1 MILSV
6 IILFVIIQNNLF
18 CYIDP
23 GTGSLLFSALFGI
36 IGTLFFLSKALIIK
50 LKTFSFA
57 DRTNKKDK
65 VSKTKSKIII
75 YGEDKRYYNVFKPI
89 IEELINLSI
98 PITYYSS
105 SEDDPIFD
113 IKNDLL
119 YSEFIGTGNR
129 AYAKLNFIEAD
140 ICLMTTPNL
149 DVFQLKRSKGVKKY
163 VHIMHA
169 PSEAA
174 LYCLYSLDFF
184 DAVLLNGKNQINDI
198 RELEN
203 LRGTKVKELNI
214 IGSSYLDELEKK
226 KNKINQNNEN
236 NLNIEDDKENNKE
249 NKKTVLIAPSWGVNG
264 LLTRFGEKLIDAI
277 VEKDFYCIIRPHPQS
292 LIVEKEMIEKLKNKY
307 KDNKNLELDFDVDN
321 IYSLS
326 KADVMLSDFSGV
338 IFDYAFMF
346 EKPTI
351 IPSFTFDKRG
361 YDAIEL
367 KDETWTFKTLP
378 KISVSLDENN
388 FSSISDIVNETINN
402 ESLKENILKVKEEAY
417 MYRGEAGKRGA
428 LILSDM
434 LKNVEN

>member
-6 IILFVIIQNNLF
+6 IILLIIIQNSLF

-50 LKTFSFA
+50 LKNFSF
-57 DRTNKKDK
+57 TNVNKKDK
-65 VSKTKSKIII
+65 NSKTKSKIII

-89 IEELINLSI
+89 IEELINLEI

-105 SEDDPIFD
+105 SEDDPIFE

-119 YSEFIGTGNR
+119 HSEFIGTGNK
-129 AYAKLNFIEAD
+129 AYAKLNFIETD

-149 DVFQLKRSKGVKKY
+149 DVFQLKKSKGVKKY

-184 DAVLLNGKNQINDI
+184 DAVLLNGKNQIDDI

-203 LRGTKVKELNI
+203 LRKTKIKELDI
-214 IGSSYLDELEKK
+214 IGSTYLDELEKK
-226 KNKINQNNEN
+226 KEIAEIKSKFKKNN
-236 NLNIEDDKENNKE
+236 DKR
-249 NKKTVLIAPSWGVNG
+249 TVLIAPSWGING
-264 LLTRFGEKLIDAI
+264 LLTRFGDKLIDAI
-277 VEKDFYCIIRPHPQS
+277 LGNDFYCIVRPHPQS
-292 LIVEKEMIEKLKNKY
+292 LIVEKELIEKLKDKY
-307 KDNKNLELDFDVDN
+307 KDNKNLEWDFDVDN
-321 IYSLS
+321 ILSLS
-326 KADVMLSDFSGV
+326 RADVMLSDFSGV
-338 IFDYAFMF
+338 IFDYAFLF
-346 EKPTI
+346 EKPAI

-361 YDAIEL
+361 TDAIEL
-367 KDETWTFKTLP
+367 KDETWTLKTLP

-388 FSSISDIVNETINN
+388 FSEIANIVSETINN
-402 ESLKENILKVKEEAY
+402 ETIKENILKVKEEAY

-428 LILSDM
+428 ILLNKM
-434 LKNVEN
+434 LKDLA

>member
-6 IILFVIIQNNLF
+6 IILFIIIQNNLF

-50 LKTFSFA
+50 LKTFSFGEKI
-57 DRTNKKDK
+57 NKKDK
-65 VSKTKSKIII
+65 SYKIKPKIII

-119 YSEFIGTGNR
+119 YSEFIGVGNK

-140 ICLMTTPNL
+140 ICLMTIPNL

-163 VHIMHA
+163 VHIMHS

-203 LRGTKVKELNI
+203 LRGTKIKYLDI
-214 IGSSYLDELEKK
+214 IGSTYLDELENK
-226 KNKINQNNEN
+226 KNKILEIKNET
-236 NLNIEDDKENNKE
+236 K

-277 VEKDFYCIIRPHPQS
+277 VENGFHLIIRPHPQS

-307 KDNKNLELDFDVDN
+307 KDNKNLEWDFDVDN

-346 EKPTI
+346 EKPAI

-367 KDETWTFKTLP
+367 KDETWTFKVLP
-378 KISVSLDENN
+378 QISVSLDENN
-388 FSSISDIVNETINN
+388 FSSIANIINETMDNK
-402 ESLKENILKVKEEAY
+402 SLKENILKVKEEAY
-417 MYRGEAGKRGA
+417 MYRGEASKRGA
-428 LILSDM
+428 LVLNNM
-434 LKNVEN
+434 LKDLV

>member
-6 IILFVIIQNNLF
+6 IILLIIIQNSLF

-50 LKTFSFA
+50 LKNFSFTNA
-57 DRTNKKDK
+57 NKKDK
-65 VSKTKSKIII
+65 NSKTKSKIII

-89 IEELINLSI
+89 IEELINLEI

-105 SEDDPIFD
+105 SEDDPIFE

-119 YSEFIGTGNR
+119 HSEFIGTGNK
-129 AYAKLNFIEAD
+129 AYAKLNFIETD

-149 DVFQLKRSKGVKKY
+149 DVFQLKKSKGVKKY

-184 DAVLLNGKNQINDI
+184 DAVLLNGKNQIDDI

-203 LRGTKVKELNI
+203 LRKTKIKELDI
-214 IGSSYLDELEKK
+214 IGSTYLDELEKK
-226 KNKINQNNEN
+226 KEIAEIKSKFKNNN
-236 NLNIEDDKENNKE
+236 DKR
-249 NKKTVLIAPSWGVNG
+249 TVLIAPSWGING
-264 LLTRFGEKLIDAI
+264 LLTRFGYKLIDAI
-277 VEKDFYCIIRPHPQS
+277 LENDFYCIVRPHPQS
-292 LIVEKEMIEKLKNKY
+292 LIVEKELIEKLKDKY
-307 KDNKNLELDFDVDN
+307 KDNKNLEWDFDVDN
-321 IYSLS
+321 ILSLS
-326 KADVMLSDFSGV
+326 RADVMLSDFSGV
-338 IFDYAFMF
+338 IFDYAFLF
-346 EKPTI
+346 EKPAI

-361 YDAIEL
+361 TDAIEL
-367 KDETWTFKTLP
+367 KDETWTLKTLP

-388 FSSISDIVNETINN
+388 FSEIANIVSETINN
-402 ESLKENILKVKEEAY
+402 ETIKENILKVKEEAY

-428 LILSDM
+428 ILLNKM
-434 LKNVEN
+434 LKDLA

>member
-6 IILFVIIQNNLF
+6 IILLIIIQNSLF

-50 LKTFSFA
+50 LKNFSFTNA
-57 DRTNKKDK
+57 NKKDK
-65 VSKTKSKIII
+65 NSKTKSKIII

-89 IEELINLSI
+89 IEELINLEI

-105 SEDDPIFD
+105 SEDDPIFE

-119 YSEFIGTGNR
+119 HSEFIGTGNK
-129 AYAKLNFIEAD
+129 AYAKLNFIETD

-149 DVFQLKRSKGVKKY
+149 DVFQLKKSKGVKKY

-184 DAVLLNGKNQINDI
+184 DAVLLNGKNQIDDI

-203 LRGTKVKELNI
+203 LRKTKIKELDI
-214 IGSSYLDELEKK
+214 IGSTYLDELEKK
-226 KNKINQNNEN
+226 KEIAEIKSKFKKNN
-236 NLNIEDDKENNKE
+236 DKR
-249 NKKTVLIAPSWGVNG
+249 TVLIAPSWGING
-264 LLTRFGEKLIDAI
+264 LLTRFGDKLIDAI
-277 VEKDFYCIIRPHPQS
+277 LGNDFYCIVRPHPQS
-292 LIVEKEMIEKLKNKY
+292 LIVEKELIEKLKYKY
-307 KDNKNLELDFDVDN
+307 KDNKNLEWDFDVDN
-321 IYSLS
+321 ILSLS
-326 KADVMLSDFSGV
+326 RADVMLSDFSGV
-338 IFDYAFMF
+338 IFDYAFLF
-346 EKPTI
+346 EKPAI

-361 YDAIEL
+361 TDAIEL
-367 KDETWTFKTLP
+367 KDETWTLKTLP

-388 FSSISDIVNETINN
+388 FSEIANIVSETINN
-402 ESLKENILKVKEEAY
+402 ETIKENILKVKEEAY

-428 LILSDM
+428 ILLNKM
-434 LKNVEN
+434 LKDLA

>member
-6 IILFVIIQNNLF
+6 IILLIIIQNSLF

-50 LKTFSFA
+50 LKNFSFTNA
-57 DRTNKKDK
+57 NKKDK
-65 VSKTKSKIII
+65 NSKTKSKIII

-89 IEELINLSI
+89 IEELINLEI

-105 SEDDPIFD
+105 SEDDPIFE

-119 YSEFIGTGNR
+119 HSEFIGTGNK
-129 AYAKLNFIEAD
+129 AYAKLNFIETD

-149 DVFQLKRSKGVKKY
+149 DVFQLKKSKGVKKY

-184 DAVLLNGKNQINDI
+184 DAVLLNGKNQIDDI

-203 LRGTKVKELNI
+203 LRKTKIKELDI
-214 IGSSYLDELEKK
+214 IGSTYLDELEKK
-226 KNKINQNNEN
+226 KEIAEIKSKFKNNN
-236 NLNIEDDKENNKE
+236 DKR
-249 NKKTVLIAPSWGVNG
+249 TVLIAPSWGING
-264 LLTRFGEKLIDAI
+264 LLTRFGDKLIDAI
-277 VEKDFYCIIRPHPQS
+277 LENDFYCIVRPHPQS
-292 LIVEKEMIEKLKNKY
+292 LIVEKELIEKLKDKY
-307 KDNKNLELDFDVDN
+307 KDNKNLEWDFDVDN
-321 IYSLS
+321 ILSLS
-326 KADVMLSDFSGV
+326 RADVMLSDFSGV
-338 IFDYAFMF
+338 IFDYAFLF
-346 EKPTI
+346 EKPAI

-361 YDAIEL
+361 TDAIEL
-367 KDETWTFKTLP
+367 KDETWTLKTLP

-388 FSSISDIVNETINN
+388 FSEIANIVSETINN
-402 ESLKENILKVKEEAY
+402 ETIKENILKVKEEAY

-428 LILSDM
+428 ILLNKM
-434 LKNVEN
+434 LKDLA

>member
-6 IILFVIIQNNLF
+6 IILLIIIQNSLF

-50 LKTFSFA
+50 LKNFSF
-57 DRTNKKDK
+57 TNVNKKDK
-65 VSKTKSKIII
+65 NSKTKSKIII

-89 IEELINLSI
+89 IEELINLEI
-98 PITYYSS
+98 PITYYSL
-105 SEDDPIFD
+105 SEDDPIFE

-119 YSEFIGTGNR
+119 HSEFIGTGNK
-129 AYAKLNFIEAD
+129 AYAKLNFIETD

-149 DVFQLKRSKGVKKY
+149 DVFQLKKSKGVKKY

-184 DAVLLNGKNQINDI
+184 DAVLLNGKNQIDDI

-203 LRGTKVKELNI
+203 LRKTKIKELDI
-214 IGSSYLDELEKK
+214 IGSTYLDELEKK
-226 KNKINQNNEN
+226 KEIAEIKSKFKKNN
-236 NLNIEDDKENNKE
+236 DKR
-249 NKKTVLIAPSWGVNG
+249 TVLIAPSWGING
-264 LLTRFGEKLIDAI
+264 LLTRFGDKLIDAI
-277 VEKDFYCIIRPHPQS
+277 LENDFYCIVRPHPQS
-292 LIVEKEMIEKLKNKY
+292 LIVEKELIEKLKDKY
-307 KDNKNLELDFDVDN
+307 KDNKNLEWDFDVDN
-321 IYSLS
+321 ILSLS
-326 KADVMLSDFSGV
+326 RADVMLSDFSGV
-338 IFDYAFMF
+338 IFDYAFLF
-346 EKPTI
+346 EKPAI

-361 YDAIEL
+361 TDAIEL
-367 KDETWTFKTLP
+367 KDETWTLKTLP

-388 FSSISDIVNETINN
+388 FSEIANIVSETINN
-402 ESLKENILKVKEEAY
+402 ETIKENILKVKEEAY

-428 LILSDM
+428 ILLNKM
-434 LKNVEN
+434 LKDLA

>member
-6 IILFVIIQNNLF
+6 IILLIIIQNSLF

-50 LKTFSFA
+50 LKNFSFTNA
-57 DRTNKKDK
+57 NKKDK
-65 VSKTKSKIII
+65 NSKTKSKIII

-89 IEELINLSI
+89 IEELINLEI
-98 PITYYSS
+98 PITYYSL
-105 SEDDPIFD
+105 SEDDPIFE

-119 YSEFIGTGNR
+119 HSEFIGTGNK
-129 AYAKLNFIEAD
+129 AYAKLNFIETD

-149 DVFQLKRSKGVKKY
+149 DVFQLKKSKGVKKY

-184 DAVLLNGKNQINDI
+184 DAVLLNGKNQIDDI

-203 LRGTKVKELNI
+203 LRKTKIKELDI
-214 IGSSYLDELEKK
+214 IGSTYLDELEKK
-226 KNKINQNNEN
+226 KEIAEIKSKFKKNN
-236 NLNIEDDKENNKE
+236 DKR
-249 NKKTVLIAPSWGVNG
+249 TVLIAPSWGING
-264 LLTRFGEKLIDAI
+264 LLTRFGDKLIDAI
-277 VEKDFYCIIRPHPQS
+277 LENDFYCIVRPHPQS
-292 LIVEKEMIEKLKNKY
+292 LIVEKELIEKLKDKY
-307 KDNKNLELDFDVDN
+307 KDNKNLEWDFDVDN
-321 IYSLS
+321 ILSLS
-326 KADVMLSDFSGV
+326 RADVMLSDFSGV
-338 IFDYAFMF
+338 IFDYAFLF
-346 EKPTI
+346 EKPAI

-361 YDAIEL
+361 TDAIEL
-367 KDETWTFKTLP
+367 KDETWTLKTLP

-388 FSSISDIVNETINN
+388 FSEIANIVSETINN
-402 ESLKENILKVKEEAY
+402 ETIKENILKVKEEAY

-428 LILSDM
+428 ILLNKM
-434 LKNVEN
+434 LKDLA

>member
-6 IILFVIIQNNLF
+6 IILFIIIQNDLF

-50 LKTFSFA
+50 LKTFSFGEKI
-57 DRTNKKDK
+57 NKKDK
-65 VSKTKSKIII
+65 SYKIKPKIII

-119 YSEFIGTGNR
+119 YSEFIGVGNK

-163 VHIMHA
+163 VHIMHS

-203 LRGTKVKELNI
+203 LRGTKIKYLDI
-214 IGSSYLDELEKK
+214 IGSTYLDELENK
-226 KNKINQNNEN
+226 KNKILEIKNET
-236 NLNIEDDKENNKE
+236 K

-277 VEKDFYCIIRPHPQS
+277 VENGFHLIIRPHPQS

-307 KDNKNLELDFDVDN
+307 KDNKNLEWDFDVDN

-346 EKPTI
+346 EKPAI

-367 KDETWTFKTLP
+367 KDETWTFKVLP
-378 KISVSLDENN
+378 QISVSLDENN
-388 FSSISDIVNETINN
+388 FSSIANIINETMDNK
-402 ESLKENILKVKEEAY
+402 SLKENILKVKEEAY
-417 MYRGEAGKRGA
+417 MYRGEASKRGA
-428 LILSDM
+428 LVLNNM
-434 LKNVEN
+434 LKDLV